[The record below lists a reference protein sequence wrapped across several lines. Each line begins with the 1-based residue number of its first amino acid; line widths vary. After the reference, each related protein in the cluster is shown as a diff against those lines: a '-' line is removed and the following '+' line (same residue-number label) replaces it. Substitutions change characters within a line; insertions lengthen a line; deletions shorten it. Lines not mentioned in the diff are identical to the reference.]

1 MKSCRIIASG
11 IVQGVFYRAF
21 VKEQADALGLKGFAR
36 NLADGRVEAIAEG
49 DDEKIKELIKR
60 LRKGPSGS
68 RVDSLEIKW
77 QEPQNFSRFE
87 IVR

>member
-36 NLADGRVEAIAEG
+36 NLADGRVEAILQG
-49 DDEKIKELIKR
+49 RIQDIDKMIL
-60 LRKGPSGS
+60 LCRKGPFLAEV
-68 RVDSLEIKW
+68 RDIKIVELPD
-77 QEPQNFSRFE
+77 QQFHSFE
-87 IVR
+87 IVK